1 MLEICRFYGNYEELI
16 KMWNTQV
23 ITKLE
28 LEERRCCTMSRMT
41 SVRWW
46 ISVCWKPNTVCS
58 RMRSWTAHGL
68 VCIGP
73 NGWICPPI
81 H

>member
-28 LEERRCCTMSRMT
+28 PL
-41 SVRWW
+41 
-46 ISVCWKPNTVCS
+46 K
-58 RMRSWTAHGL
+58 
-68 VCIGP
+68 
-73 NGWICPPI
+73 
-81 H
+81 